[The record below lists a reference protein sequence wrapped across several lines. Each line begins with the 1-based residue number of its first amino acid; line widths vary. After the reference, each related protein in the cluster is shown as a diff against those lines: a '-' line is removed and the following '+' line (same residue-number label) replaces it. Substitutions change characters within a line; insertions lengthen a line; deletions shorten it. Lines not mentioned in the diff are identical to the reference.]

1 MFIRV
6 LQEVFEGSIRAKVR
20 GLRLGFFRQGVYRV
34 GAKAF
39 GLGSFGV
46 WLEFRVSGFEARGS
60 VIQCPTDVW
69 FNESP

>member
-1 MFIRV
+1 MDY
-6 LQEVFEGSIRAKVR
+6 AWA
-20 GLRLGFFRQGVYRV
+20 FFRQGVYRV

-46 WLEFRVSGFEARGS
+46 WVLEFRVSGFEVRGS

>member
-1 MFIRV
+1 MDY
-6 LQEVFEGSIRAKVR
+6 AWA
-20 GLRLGFFRQGVYRV
+20 FFRQGVYRV